1 MFLEYFKTSKIFFGV
16 VFILHVSHLIDGNCL
31 CTHGFRELLN
41 GLKVDMYLLLNKS
54 GSIFVSRGKPQER
67 GCVRVAKI
75 GPDLM

>member
-31 CTHGFRELLN
+31 CTHSFRKLLN
-41 GLKVDMYLLLNKS
+41 GLKVDTYFKS
-54 GSIFVSRGKPQER
+54 GAIFVSRGKPHKR
-67 GCVRVAKI
+67 GCVGVAKI